1 MSSHVYLLRC
11 NDEFKIG
18 KANSVDT
25 RLVSLQTGNS
35 KYIQLLWKTEVSSE
49 SEAFKVENCLHKKF
63 KKYRSRGEWFKIPSE
78 VILQEFPGVELS
90 DWVESKTIIGNKC
103 STEAAL
109 LEDIRILTKLFK
121 SPLTPAMLYNYYV
134 SISQVPMWDLTNDE
148 KVGKELGYSA
158 RSVADNRR
166 KLEKAGWILFK
177 VHIHNGIKYG
187 SWFIGREVVES
198 ELSRGKGTLEI
209 ALKTGV
215 ILQEEYNA
223 AVGTR

>member
-1 MSSHVYLLRC
+1 MKVITKKMIDNVSGVIGRAIIDRRRKAESAILFEMRQIAK
-11 NDEFKIG
+11 EFG
-18 KANSVDT
+18 
-25 RLVSLQTGNS
+25 
-35 KYIQLLWKTEVSSE
+35 
-49 SEAFKVENCLHKKF
+49 
-63 KKYRSRGEWFKIPSE
+63 
-78 VILQEFPGVELS
+78 
-90 DWVESKTIIGNKC
+90 
-103 STEAAL
+103 
-109 LEDIRILTKLFK
+109 
-121 SPLTPAMLYNYYV
+121 SPLTPGLLYNYYV

-166 KLEKAGWILFK
+166 KLEKVGWILFK

-187 SWFIGREVVES
+187 SWFIGKEVVES

-223 AVGTR
+223 AIGTR